1 MFNKSKISAAALLA
15 LGSGLA
21 MNALPA
27 FAQQKA
33 LERVEI
39 TGSAI
44 KRIAA
49 ETPAPVEVVTRA
61 EIARTGA
68 TTVNELL
75 KTISLIDIN
84 DQGEQSSNSPGGS
97 GTARLRMRGLGET
110 QLLVLINGRRAPKN
124 PLADSS
130 GAGSAF
136 NVNTIPV
143 AAIERVEILK
153 DGGSALYGADAV
165 AGVVNFILRK
175 DFGGA
180 IASLNLGQSSRSD
193 AAEQAFSAVTG
204 WGDLATNRFN
214 VMAALDVFKRD
225 PILRKDRDLTKS
237 VDFRRFGA
245 VPGYNL
251 DGRSVFSPNGN
262 YLTASG
268 SLVGVPVKPC
278 PADQQ
283 SGVLCVYDFN
293 GSVLTSYNAADRISG
308 LVNATAQLTSD
319 ITVFGRWI
327 ASQNKDFFEAHPVP
341 DFFTAPVGA
350 PYPQY
355 AGRFMQGGPR
365 ITDKKTDFNHLDLGV
380 DGTFRGIDYKVGF
393 STGESKS
400 VNSDKNYYNRTL
412 WNAATRSGAID
423 ATSQNND
430 PKLVESLKVSPVRS
444 AKEKVDQFDVQA
456 SGDAFKL
463 PGGMVRYAVGAVTMK
478 ETIND
483 NPDPLQVQNL
493 VVGSIAQSI
502 VSAKRDSNAF
512 FGELQLPVLRSV
524 EAQLSLRRDD
534 YKTASAT
541 SPKVA
546 VKWQVV
552 PQFAVRSSWGKS
564 FKMPTLKQQFASAG
578 QGAITLTP
586 GQCQQ
591 VGNTAAECTN
601 GLPAFRLTG
610 SNPNLKPE
618 NGKNLFVGLLA
629 EAGPVTMSLDYFDIK
644 KTDNISSLTL
654 QSAIDQGFFY
664 RDSQQRVVVLQDLRN
679 FAQSRNSGFDADVR
693 ARFPGLP
700 IGDLSLRASATY
712 YTHQATRT
720 NANSPWAEF
729 GNTYSTPLWRSTVS
743 GTVKKGPWTY
753 QGMVRSTGGFWD
765 TAIAANSI
773 TATTPGGTRKV
784 RSHEE
789 LDLTVS
795 WEGIK
800 NLKLTGAVKNALDAM
815 PPFSAQNA
823 ASNNYSQMGFA
834 ELYNVRGRFYQIG
847 AEYSF

>member
-1 MFNKSKISAAALLA
+1 MFNKSKISAAALIA

-49 ETPAPVEVVTRA
+49 ETPVPVEVVTRA
-61 EIARTGA
+61 DIARTGA

-136 NVNTIPV
+136 NVNSIPV

-175 DFGGA
+175 DFSGA
-180 IASLNLGQSSRSD
+180 IASVNLGQSSRSD
-193 AAEQAFSAVTG
+193 AAEQAVSAVTG

-237 VDFRRFGA
+237 VDFRRFGT
-245 VPGYNL
+245 VTGYNL

-262 YLTASG
+262 YLTAGG
-268 SLVGVPVKPC
+268 SLTGVPVRAC

-283 SGVLCVYDFN
+283 SGPLCVYDFN

-308 LVNATAQLTSD
+308 LVNATGQLTND

-327 ASQNKDFFEAHPVP
+327 GSQTKDFFEAHPVP
-341 DFFTAPVGA
+341 DFFTSPVGA
-350 PYPQY
+350 PFPQY

-400 VNSDKNYYNRTL
+400 VNSDKNYYDRTL

-423 ATSQNND
+423 ATSQNNNAA
-430 PKLVESLKVSPVRS
+430 LVESLKVSPVRS
-444 AKEKVDQFDVQA
+444 ATEKVDQFDVQV

-463 PGGMVRYAVGAVTMK
+463 PGGTVRYAVGAVTMK

-591 VGNTAAECTN
+591 VGNAAAECTN

-610 SNPNLKPE
+610 SNPDLKPE
-618 NGKNLFVGLLA
+618 NGKNLYVGLLA

-644 KTDNISSLTL
+644 KTDNISSLSL
-654 QSAIDQGFFY
+654 QSAIDQGFFF

-693 ARFPGLP
+693 ARFLGLP

-720 NANSPWAEF
+720 SAASPWAEY

-743 GTVKKGPWTY
+743 GTVKKGPWSY

-765 TAIAANSI
+765 TAIAANFI
-773 TATTPGGTRKV
+773 TATTPGGSRKV

-834 ELYNVRGRFYQIG
+834 ELYNVRGRYYQIG